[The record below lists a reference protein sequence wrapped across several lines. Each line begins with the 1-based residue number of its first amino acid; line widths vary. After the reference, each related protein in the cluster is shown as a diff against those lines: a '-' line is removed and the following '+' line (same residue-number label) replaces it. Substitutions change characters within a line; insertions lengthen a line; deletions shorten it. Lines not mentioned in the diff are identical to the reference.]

1 MMGSNFQ
8 TPPSF
13 PGGHLFWDTP
23 PLQTVLHPIFINGL
37 GAKPP
42 KLGFRVHLMLLGQI
56 WYHWKAKSLRSMN
69 PADAKLARWAVAME
83 TASEV
88 Q

>member
-1 MMGSNFQ
+1 MYMYRSKPVTQ
-8 TPPSF
+8 IIIEI
-13 PGGHLFWDTP
+13 
-23 PLQTVLHPIFINGL
+23 TVNAVHKLNGL